1 MNDQHIK
8 QIIIE
13 IELIQAKP
21 YVNSMSA
28 WFNKVKVDH
37 LHKKLDQ
44 LGYTGNRPPRSWN
57 QVFKDK

>member
-1 MNDQHIK
+1 MNDQLIK
-8 QIIIE
+8 ELIQE

-21 YVNSMSA
+21 YMYWISA
-28 WFNKVKVDH
+28 WSNKVKVDH

-57 QVFKDK
+57 QVFRDK